1 MVGPGH
7 PEQPGGGLIGHVQGG
22 GQPTGHVLIAVP
34 EIHLHP
40 VQPGNQFGL
49 LGPKL
54 RNVLLAA
61 EEPSRQCLG
70 LVEIG
75 NNLLLV
81 HVLEY
86 LASV

>member
-1 MVGPGH
+1 
-7 PEQPGGGLIGHVQGG
+7 
-22 GQPTGHVLIAVP
+22 
-34 EIHLHP
+34 
-40 VQPGNQFGL
+40 
-49 LGPKL
+49 
-54 RNVLLAA
+54 VLLAA